1 MRSKRV
7 RKAANERVLKKNA
20 LKRVRKAAN
29 GRILAKN
36 VPKRVVKRG
45 NGHKIEE
52 NVTKCS
58 GRANKGPHQR
68 PSGGRELAGKRILA
82 ERMRRVAKS
91 SKFGIARECLEQAG
105 FGAEPQ

>member
-1 MRSKRV
+1 MTKRV
-7 RKAANERVLKKNA
+7 KKAENR
-20 LKRVRKAAN
+20 
-29 GRILAKN
+29 RIFAES

-58 GRANKGPHQR
+58 DRANKGPHQR

-82 ERMRRVAKS
+82 ESMRRVAES
-91 SKFGIARECLEQAG
+91 SKFGIARERLEQAG

>member
-1 MRSKRV
+1 M
-7 RKAANERVLKKNA
+7 AENA
-20 LKRVRKAAN
+20 LKRVRKTAN
-29 GRILAKN
+29 GRILAES

-58 GRANKGPHQR
+58 DRANKGPHQR

-91 SKFGIARECLEQAG
+91 SKFGIARERLEQAG